1 MSERIKFSFP
11 KPDADGVA
19 HDIALSIFSA
29 ECILGRPQTLLDI
42 AYYLTD
48 DGRRAV
54 LDVRGPAGDTALRV
68 FVGLSTARFG
78 DGGFRVERRM
88 QNGAA

>member
-1 MSERIKFSFP
+1 MSERIKFIFP

-19 HDIALSIFSA
+19 HDIGLSIFSG
-29 ECILGRPQTLLDI
+29 ECVHGRPQTRLDI

-54 LDVRGPAGDTALRV
+54 LDVRGPAGETALRV
-68 FVGLSTARFG
+68 FVGLCTARFG
-78 DGGFRVERRM
+78 EGGFRVERR
-88 QNGAA
+88 QHE